1 MQSVDDAASVRVT
14 EPMIRPGE
22 AEPRPIVRLGF
33 AAAALVAGA
42 GVAARIGA
50 DVDLVA
56 ALAFVAVA
64 TAIAIV
70 DMEQFR
76 VPNRLVLPAVVAA
89 LVWQAVFHLGD
100 LLTCV
105 IAGAGAALFFLLAFV
120 VSRGAVGMGDVK
132 FALLLGLVLGEDVV
146 TGVFVA
152 TLAGA
157 VAGGIVLWREGR
169 AGRKTP
175 IPYAP
180 FLAAGAIV
188 ALLVGTASPLV

>member
-1 MQSVDDAASVRVT
+1 MLTTVT
-14 EPMIRPGE
+14 EPTVQAEVEERGPV
-22 AEPRPIVRLGF
+22 EPRPLVRLGF
-33 AAAALVAGA
+33 SAGAIVAGA
-42 GVAARIGA
+42 GIAARIGGDA
-50 DVDLVA
+50 DLVA

-64 TAIAIV
+64 TVIAIV

-76 VPNRLVLPAVVAA
+76 IPNRLVVPAAAAA
-89 LVWQAVFHLGD
+89 LIWQAVFHRDD

-105 IAGAGAALFFLLAFV
+105 ISGAAAALFFLIAFV

-146 TGVFVA
+146 TGVFIA

-157 VAGGIVLWREGR
+157 VAGGIVLWRQGR

-188 ALLVGTASPLV
+188 ALLVGTASPLVS